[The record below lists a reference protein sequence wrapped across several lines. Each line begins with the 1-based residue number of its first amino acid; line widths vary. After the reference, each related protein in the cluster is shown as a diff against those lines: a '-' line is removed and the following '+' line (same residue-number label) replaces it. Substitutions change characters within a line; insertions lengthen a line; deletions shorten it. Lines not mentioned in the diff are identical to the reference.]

1 MLYSNIKKEGA
12 IFDHIV
18 PNRSGTSTDQTRFD
32 GKRLST
38 TFFVKST
45 GLSEHKIL
53 NIDIDQN
60 FIFDQTMSGIKKHSG
75 EGV

>member
-1 MLYSNIKKEGA
+1 MEKD
-12 IFDHIV
+12 FQQH
-18 PNRSGTSTDQTRFD
+18 
-32 GKRLST
+32 
-38 TFFVKST
+38 FFVKSIW
-45 GLSEHKIL
+45 LSEHKIL